1 MRCPYFLEW
10 DKENR
15 SGAGCVCITD
25 GVQRLQSGRMLS
37 NIQIQHYCKNNCEA
51 CPDFKTARG
60 RGVMGVLPNQK
71 SSGGFGTLVV
81 IGIIVAVVT
90 KYLGMW

>member
-10 DKENR
+10 DKEDR

-25 GVQRLQSGRMLS
+25 GVQRLQTGRRLS
-37 NIQIQHYCKNNCEA
+37 NIQIQYCKNNCET
-51 CPDFKTARG
+51 CPDFRTARA

-71 SSGGFGTLVV
+71 SSSGGVGKLFV
-81 IGIIVAVVT
+81 IGVIIAVVA
-90 KYLGMW
+90 KYFGIW